1 MDDLSYPIGKYV
13 EQPFSQQQLKEW
25 LLDIEV
31 LPKALEYSITNL
43 DAAQLEEPYRPG
55 GWNSREVVHQ
65 VADSHINAF
74 MRFKLA
80 LTEEN
85 PTIKSYDQQAFTQ
98 LSDVKNIPI
107 NVSLTLLHALH
118 ARMLEVL
125 KNIREEDWNRTVV
138 HPEYGKQMSVWYLL
152 GQYAWHGK
160 HHTGHINKLRER
172 MGWN

>member
-1 MDDLSYPIGKYV
+1 MDDLSYPIGKYI

-43 DAAQLEEPYRPG
+43 DAAQLEEPYRTG
-55 GWNSREVVHQ
+55 GWNSREVVHH

-80 LTEEN
+80 LTEDN
-85 PTIKSYDQQAFTQ
+85 PTIKPYDQQAFTQ

-107 NVSLTLLHALH
+107 NVSLTLLYALH

-125 KNIREEDWNRTVV
+125 KNIKEDEWNCTVV

-160 HHTGHINKLRER
+160 HHTAHINKLRER

>member
-1 MDDLSYPIGKYV
+1 MEDLSYPIGKYI

-43 DAAQLEEPYRPG
+43 DAAQLEEPYRQG
-55 GWNSREVVHQ
+55 GWNSREVVHH

-80 LTEEN
+80 LTEDN
-85 PTIKSYDQQAFTQ
+85 PTIKPYNQQAFTE

-125 KNIREEDWNRTVV
+125 KNIKDEEWNRTVV

-160 HHTGHINKLRER
+160 HHTAHINKLRER
-172 MGWN
+172 MGWR

>member
-1 MDDLSYPIGKYV
+1 MEDLSYPLGKYI

-31 LPKALEYSITNL
+31 LPKALEYAITNL
-43 DAAQLEEPYRPG
+43 DAAQLEQPYRIG
-55 GWNSREVVHQ
+55 GWNSREVVHH

-80 LTEEN
+80 LTEDN
-85 PTIKSYDQQAFTQ
+85 PTIKPYNQQAFTK

-125 KNIREEDWNRTVV
+125 KNIKNDQWNRTVV

-160 HHTGHINKLRER
+160 HHTAHINKLRER
-172 MGWN
+172 MGWR

>member
-1 MDDLSYPIGKYV
+1 MEDLSYPIGKYI
-13 EQPFSQQQLKEW
+13 EQPFSEQQLKEW

-43 DAAQLEEPYRPG
+43 DAAQLEEPYRQG
-55 GWNSREVVHQ
+55 GWNSREVVHH

-80 LTEEN
+80 LTENN
-85 PTIKSYDQQAFTQ
+85 PTIKPYNQQAFTQ

-107 NVSLTLLHALH
+107 NVSITLLYALH
-118 ARMLEVL
+118 ARMLELL
-125 KNIREEDWNRTVV
+125 KNIKGDDWHRTVV
-138 HPEYGKQMSVWYLL
+138 HPEYGKQMSNWYLL

-160 HHTGHINKLRER
+160 HHIAHINKLRER
-172 MGWN
+172 KGW

>member
-1 MDDLSYPIGKYV
+1 MEDLSYPLGKYI
-13 EQPFSQQQLKEW
+13 EQPFSQPQLKEW

-31 LPKALEYSITNL
+31 LPKALEYAITNL
-43 DAAQLEEPYRPG
+43 DAAQLEQPYRIG
-55 GWNSREVVHQ
+55 GWNSREVVHH

-80 LTEEN
+80 LTEDN
-85 PTIKSYDQQAFTQ
+85 PTIKPYNQQAFTE
-98 LSDVKNIPI
+98 LSDVKSIPI

-125 KNIREEDWNRTVV
+125 KNIKDNEWNRTVV
-138 HPEYGKQMSVWYLL
+138 HPEYGKHMSVWYLL

-160 HHTGHINKLRER
+160 HHTAHINKLRER
-172 MGWN
+172 MGWR

>member
-1 MDDLSYPIGKYV
+1 MEDLSYPLGKYI

-31 LPKALEYSITNL
+31 LPKALEYAITNL
-43 DAAQLEEPYRPG
+43 DAAQLEQPYRIG
-55 GWNSREVVHQ
+55 GWNSREVVHH
-65 VADSHINAF
+65 VADSHINPF

-80 LTEEN
+80 LTEDN
-85 PTIKSYDQQAFTQ
+85 PTIKPYNQQAFTK

-125 KNIREEDWNRTVV
+125 KNIKNDQWNRTVV

-160 HHTGHINKLRER
+160 HHTAHINKLRER
-172 MGWN
+172 MGWR

>member
-1 MDDLSYPIGKYV
+1 MEDLSYPIGKYI

-25 LLDIEV
+25 LLDIEL

-43 DAAQLEEPYRPG
+43 DAVQLEEPYRPG
-55 GWNSREVVHQ
+55 GWNSREVVHH

-74 MRFKLA
+74 MRFKFA
-80 LTEEN
+80 LTEDN
-85 PTIKSYDQQAFTQ
+85 PTIKPYNQQAFTE

-125 KNIREEDWNRTVV
+125 KNIKDDELNRTVV
-138 HPEYGKQMSVWYLL
+138 HP
-152 GQYAWHGK
+152 
-160 HHTGHINKLRER
+160 
-172 MGWN
+172 

>member
-1 MDDLSYPIGKYV
+1 MDDLSYPIGKYI
-13 EQPFSQQQLKEW
+13 EQPFSQRQLMEW

-43 DAAQLEEPYRPG
+43 DAAQLEEPYRPD
-55 GWNSREVVHQ
+55 GWNSREVVHH

-80 LTEEN
+80 LTEDN
-85 PTIKSYDQQAFTQ
+85 PTIKPYNQQAFTE

-107 NVSLTLLHALH
+107 NVSLTLLYALH

-125 KNIREEDWNRTVV
+125 KNIKDDEWTRTVV

-160 HHTGHINKLRER
+160 HHTAHINKLRER
-172 MGWN
+172 MGWS

>member
-1 MDDLSYPIGKYV
+1 MDDLSYPIGKYI
-13 EQPFSQQQLKEW
+13 EQPFSQRKLMEW

-43 DAAQLEEPYRPG
+43 DAAQLEEPYRPD
-55 GWNSREVVHQ
+55 GWNSREVVHH

-80 LTEEN
+80 LTEDN
-85 PTIKSYDQQAFTQ
+85 PTIKPYNQQAFTE

-125 KNIREEDWNRTVV
+125 KNIKDDEWTRTVV

-160 HHTGHINKLRER
+160 HHTAHINKLRER
-172 MGWN
+172 MGWS

>member
-1 MDDLSYPIGKYV
+1 MDDLSYPIGKYI
-13 EQPFSQQQLKEW
+13 EQPFSQRQLMEW

-43 DAAQLEEPYRPG
+43 DAAQLEEPYRPD
-55 GWNSREVVHQ
+55 GWNSREVVHH

-80 LTEEN
+80 LTEDN
-85 PTIKSYDQQAFTQ
+85 PTIKPYNQQAFTE

-125 KNIREEDWNRTVV
+125 KNVKDDEWTRTVV

-160 HHTGHINKLRER
+160 HHTAHINKLRER
-172 MGWN
+172 MGWS

>member
-1 MDDLSYPIGKYV
+1 MDDLSYPIGKYI
-13 EQPFSQQQLKEW
+13 EQPFSQRQLKEW

-43 DAAQLEEPYRPG
+43 DAAQLEEPYRPD
-55 GWNSREVVHQ
+55 GWNSREVVHH

-80 LTEEN
+80 LTEDN
-85 PTIKSYDQQAFTQ
+85 PTIKPYNQQAFTE

-107 NVSLTLLHALH
+107 NVSLTLLYALH

-125 KNIREEDWNRTVV
+125 KNIKDDEWTRTVV

-160 HHTGHINKLRER
+160 HHTAHINKLRER
-172 MGWN
+172 MGWS

>member
-1 MDDLSYPIGKYV
+1 MEDLSYPLGKYI

-31 LPKALEYSITNL
+31 LPKALEYAITNL
-43 DAAQLEEPYRPG
+43 DAAQLEQPYRIG
-55 GWNSREVVHQ
+55 GWNSREVVHH

-80 LTEEN
+80 LTEDN
-85 PTIKSYDQQAFTQ
+85 PTIKPYNQQAFTE

-125 KNIREEDWNRTVV
+125 KNIKDEQWNRTVV

-160 HHTGHINKLRER
+160 HHTAHINKLRER
-172 MGWN
+172 MGWG

>member
-1 MDDLSYPIGKYV
+1 MGDLSYPIGKYI

-25 LLDIEV
+25 LLNIEV

-43 DAAQLEEPYRPG
+43 DAAQLEEPYRPD
-55 GWNSREVVHQ
+55 GWNSREVVHH
-65 VADSHINAF
+65 VADSHMNAF

-80 LTEEN
+80 LTEDN
-85 PTIKSYDQQAFTQ
+85 PTIKPYNQQAFTE

-125 KNIREEDWNRTVV
+125 KNIKDDEWNRSVV
-138 HPEYGKQMSVWYLL
+138 HPEYGKQMSIWYLL

-160 HHTGHINKLRER
+160 HHTAHINKLRER

>member
-1 MDDLSYPIGKYV
+1 MDDLSYPIGKYI

-43 DAAQLEEPYRPG
+43 DALQLEEPYRLG
-55 GWNSREVVHQ
+55 GWNSREVVHH

-80 LTEEN
+80 LTEDN
-85 PTIKSYDQQAFTQ
+85 PTIKPYNQQAFTE

-125 KNIREEDWNRTVV
+125 KNIKDDEWNRTIV
-138 HPEYGKQMSVWYLL
+138 HPEYGKQMSIWYLL

-160 HHTGHINKLRER
+160 HHTAHINKLRER
-172 MGWN
+172 MCWR

>member
-1 MDDLSYPIGKYV
+1 MDDLSYPIGKYI
-13 EQPFSQQQLKEW
+13 EQPFSQRQLMEW

-43 DAAQLEEPYRPG
+43 DALQLEEPYRLG
-55 GWNSREVVHQ
+55 GWNSREVVHH

-80 LTEEN
+80 LTEDN
-85 PTIKSYDQQAFTQ
+85 PTIKPYNQQAFTE
-98 LSDVKNIPI
+98 LSDVKNIPT

-125 KNIREEDWNRTVV
+125 KNIKDDEWNLTVV

-160 HHTGHINKLRER
+160 HHTAHINKLRER
-172 MGWN
+172 MGWR

>member
-1 MDDLSYPIGKYV
+1 MEDLSYPLGKYI

-31 LPKALEYSITNL
+31 LPKALEYAITNL
-43 DAAQLEEPYRPG
+43 DAAQLEELYRPG
-55 GWNSREVVHQ
+55 GWNSREVVHH

-80 LTEEN
+80 LTEDN
-85 PTIKSYDQQAFTQ
+85 PTIKPYNQQAFTE

-125 KNIREEDWNRTVV
+125 KNIKDEQWNRTVV
-138 HPEYGKQMSVWYLL
+138 HPEYRKQMSVWYLL

-160 HHTGHINKLRER
+160 HHTAHINKLRER
-172 MGWN
+172 MGWG

>member
-1 MDDLSYPIGKYV
+1 MEDLSYPLGKYI

-31 LPKALEYSITNL
+31 LPKALEYAITNL
-43 DAAQLEEPYRPG
+43 DAAQLEELYRPG
-55 GWNSREVVHQ
+55 GWNSREVVHH

-80 LTEEN
+80 LTEDN
-85 PTIKSYDQQAFTQ
+85 PTIKPYNQQAFTE

-125 KNIREEDWNRTVV
+125 KNIKDDQWNRTVV

-160 HHTGHINKLRER
+160 HHTAHINKLRER
-172 MGWN
+172 MDWR

>member
-1 MDDLSYPIGKYV
+1 MDDLSYPIGKYI
-13 EQPFSQQQLKEW
+13 EQPFSQRQLMEW

-43 DAAQLEEPYRPG
+43 DAAQLEEPYRPD
-55 GWNSREVVHQ
+55 GWNSREVVHH

-80 LTEEN
+80 LTEDN
-85 PTIKSYDQQAFTQ
+85 PTIKPYNQQAFTE

-107 NVSLTLLHALH
+107 NVSLTLLYALH

-125 KNIREEDWNRTVV
+125 KNIKDDEWTRTVV

-152 GQYAWHGK
+152 GHSAWHGK
-160 HHTGHINKLRER
+160 HHTAHINKLRER
-172 MGWN
+172 MGWS